1 MKVNFIENAYVNF
14 DQIKIGEVFETD
26 GIVYLKVGCEHAFD
40 LFNNKLHFCDEW
52 INLIPRESEITI
64 Y

>member
-1 MKVNFIENAYVNF
+1 MKVNFIKNECVNF

-26 GIVYLKVGCEHAFD
+26 ETVYLKIGCQHAFD
-40 LFNNKLHFCDEW
+40 LFNNKLRFCEEW
-52 INLIPRESEITI
+52 NNLIPRESEITI

>member
-14 DQIKIGEVFETD
+14 DQIKIGEVFEND
-26 GIVYLKVGCEHAFD
+26 GMIYLKINDIFAFD
-40 LFNNKLHFCDEW
+40 LLNKRSQYCKGWDT
-52 INLIPRESEITI
+52 LIPRESEITI

>member
-1 MKVNFIENAYVNF
+1 MKVNFTKTTYVNF

-26 GIVYLKVGCEHAFD
+26 GTVYLKVGCQHAFD